1 MKFRILI
8 LITFLLLCSC
18 SNMENQ
24 NIEVIKESS
33 QDLQMIEAYNQGL
46 EALNMGDGIKA
57 ANKFN
62 DAELLFPQSV
72 WAYRAALMS
81 AYSYYVSMYYDDAI
95 YEIENF
101 LKKYKNNERE
111 DYAYY
116 LLALSHYEKISDE
129 KKDLEPLLESKK
141 YFELIISKFPDTD
154 FAIDSSYKLELI
166 NEILASKE
174 MYIANHYMQREK
186 WIPALNRYKF
196 VLKNYDRSVYV
207 EEALHR
213 LVEIHYKIGLVEESK
228 KYASILGY
236 NYQSSKWYEKS
247 YKIFNKEYKKPT
259 IKKNKK
265 KSLIVEKIKQLLD

>member
-18 SNMENQ
+18 SNKENQ

-174 MYIANHYMQREK
+174 MYIASHYMQREK

-228 KYASILGY
+228 
-236 NYQSSKWYEKS
+236 NM
-247 YKIFNKEYKKPT
+247 
-259 IKKNKK
+259 
-265 KSLIVEKIKQLLD
+265 LLF

>member
-18 SNMENQ
+18 SNKENQ

>member
-8 LITFLLLCSC
+8 LITFLILCSC
-18 SNMENQ
+18 SNKENQ